1 VQQKQL
7 RQNQQAQFLKGYSQR
22 LSKIRVSLLSVL
34 CVVIFF
40 VIGCGTVGQSASA
53 QMTDA
58 QIEAKVLEVI
68 RKNPQVILE
77 SVQNY
82 QQEQQRKQ
90 SEARENVRRQVAQEP
105 RLLLRGAAVT
115 GATSQKII
123 LAEFSDFQCPY
134 CKRGA
139 EVLKEFMTK
148 NQNKVTLVFKH
159 FPLDQIHS
167 QARPAAQAA
176 WAAQQ
181 QNKFWEYH
189 DGLFQDQDKL
199 NDGFYEELAKKL
211 QLDVTKFNQDRA
223 SDAAKEAVQK
233 DLELGISLGING
245 TPTLLLN
252 GKVLSGVPDLQEL
265 QKAVDELAGKV

>member
-1 VQQKQL
+1 MQPHQL
-7 RQNQQAQFLKGYSQR
+7 RPNQVQQFLKNSHQK
-22 LSKIRVSLLSVL
+22 LTKIRISLFSVL
-34 CVVIFF
+34 CVVLFL
-40 VIGCGTVGQSASA
+40 VIGCGTLGQSASA

-58 QIEAKVLEVI
+58 QLEAKVLEVI
-68 RKNPQVILE
+68 RKNPQVILD

-115 GATSQKII
+115 GATSQKVI

-159 FPLDQIHS
+159 FPLEQIHP

-199 NDGFYEELAKKL
+199 SEEFYVELAKKL
-211 QLDVTKFNQDRA
+211 QLDVAKFNQDRG
-223 SDAAKEAVQK
+223 SNAAKEAVQK

-252 GKVLSGVPDLQEL
+252 GKLLSGVPDLTEL
-265 QKAVDELAGKV
+265 QKAVDELASK